1 MVIIMSSRKS
11 QKSISAKIDNFSI
24 LLESYDEETMF
35 PRLAFLK
42 TEEHKLKADLKN
54 EIVQRKKTIYSSL
67 TKSIMTSMLP
77 SYIEASDV
85 HGKGSLKRMQDILE
99 SHIESSKSTMFHDAK
114 GKMLTLLAKLREHI
128 VQELRSKLK
137 EAVKQSLHNELPLP
151 DISEHYEIVKSAH
164 EKMMSKPITDVEDE
178 KRVPEHSSGKETT
191 SEQVPLRNNRN
202 DEKTKKKKKQKKRA
216 KDVLAGAA
224 FVDKHMSALIKR
236 VTMVMAIA
244 DDLLGEDMIQDE
256 MYSIIDVAETSE
268 KKMRVMY
275 KALRSGG
282 PLIKS
287 AFYTALQTNEPNLVN
302 DLASP

>member
-1 MVIIMSSRKS
+1 MT
-11 QKSISAKIDNFSI
+11 
-24 LLESYDEETMF
+24 TM
-35 PRLAFLK
+35 
-42 TEEHKLKADLKN
+42 H
-54 EIVQRKKTIYSSL
+54 
-67 TKSIMTSMLP
+67 P

-114 GKMLTLLAKLREHI
+114 GKMLKLLTKLREHI

-164 EKMMSKPITDVEDE
+164 EEMMSKPITDVEDE
-178 KRVPEHSSGKETT
+178 KCVPEHSSGKETT
-191 SEQVPLRNNRN
+191 SEQVPLGNNRN
-202 DEKTKKKKKQKKRA
+202 NEKKKKKKRSV
-216 KDVLAGAA
+216 KDVHADAA

-287 AFYTALQTNEPNLVN
+287 AFYTALQTNEPNLVK